1 MGTTQSLIID
11 TEITAARKRLARIV
25 RGGRLTEV
33 SPDPHD
39 GARTHPIRVGPVP
52 GVPKLAQVRCVGPVR
67 RDAVTTVWLRLE
79 AAGGRFPV
87 LDADLTLTPEG
98 LHKTRL
104 TLDGRYRPPSGHVY
118 AGLDRAVAHH
128 AATRTARAL
137 LREIAG
143 ALDEPCRATAD
154 SAA

>member
-1 MGTTQSLIID
+1 MGTTQSLVID

-98 LHKTRL
+98 MHKTRL

-128 AATRTARAL
+128 AATRTARAQ
-137 LREIAG
+137 LREIAH
-143 ALDEPCRATAD
+143 ALGEPCRATAH

>member
-1 MGTTQSLIID
+1 MDTSQSLVID
-11 TEITAARKRLARIV
+11 TEITAARKRLAQIV

-33 SPDPHD
+33 SRDPHD
-39 GARTHPIRVGPVP
+39 GARTHPMRVGPVP

-98 LHKTRL
+98 MHKTRL

-118 AGLDRAVAHH
+118 ARLDRAVAHH
-128 AATRTARAL
+128 AAARTARAL
-137 LREIAG
+137 LREIAH
-143 ALDEPCRATAD
+143 ALGEPCRATAH

>member
-1 MGTTQSLIID
+1 MGTTQSLVID
-11 TEITAARKRLARIV
+11 TEITAARKRLAQIV

-33 SPDPHD
+33 SRDPHD
-39 GARTHPIRVGPVP
+39 GARTHPMR
-52 GVPKLAQVRCVGPVR
+52 VGPVR

-98 LHKTRL
+98 MHKTRL

-143 ALDEPCRATAD
+143 ALDEPCRATAH

>member
-1 MGTTQSLIID
+1 MGTTQSLVID

-98 LHKTRL
+98 MHKTRL

-118 AGLDRAVAHH
+118 ARLDRAVAHH
-128 AATRTARAL
+128 AAARTARAL
-137 LREIAG
+137 LREIAH
-143 ALDEPCRATAD
+143 ALGEPCRATAH